1 MLFPFYISYL
11 WSSGVKRN
19 SESEHF
25 RKTYALKNSSKCS
38 SSVYEIF
45 VWAEN
50 RLTYSFP
57 LASRQNVTGLKKETV
72 KRWVARQVR
81 EFDRSQTQGFHTM
94 PCCLDLKKRSKSIIT
109 FLNWI
114 LSLWEVSI
122 VFLSLTNSLSPELP
136 QTLFFS
142 KRFHKYKSNI
152 KRLYFSSS
160 FRFSIKFEYVLTR
173 IILHFLLCL
182 CITTVDSLTLSIPKF
197 SSNIDQFCWILPF
210 LPWVY
215 H

>member
-45 VWAEN
+45 VEAEN

-57 LASRQNVTGLKKETV
+57 LASRQNVSGLKKETV

-114 LSLWEVSI
+114 LSLWEVGI

-136 QTLFFS
+136 RTLFFL
-142 KRFHKYKSNI
+142 NI
-152 KRLYFSSS
+152 F
-160 FRFSIKFEYVLTR
+160 ININR
-173 IILHFLLCL
+173 I
-182 CITTVDSLTLSIPKF
+182 LS
-197 SSNIDQFCWILPF
+197 
-210 LPWVY
+210 VY
-215 H
+215 IFPPVFALR

>member
-1 MLFPFYISYL
+1 M
-11 WSSGVKRN
+11 
-19 SESEHF
+19 
-25 RKTYALKNSSKCS
+25 
-38 SSVYEIF
+38 
-45 VWAEN
+45 
-50 RLTYSFP
+50 TYSFP
-57 LASRQNVTGLKKETV
+57 LASWQNVSGLKKETV
-72 KRWVARQVR
+72 NRWVARQVR
-81 EFDRSQTQGFHTM
+81 EFDRSQTQGLHTM
-94 PCCLDLKKRSKSIIT
+94 PCCLEFDLKKRSKPIIT

-114 LSLWEVSI
+114 LSLKEVGI

-136 QTLFFS
+136 RTLFFS

-160 FRFSIKFEYVLTR
+160 FHFAIKFEYVLTR

-197 SSNIDQFCWILPF
+197 SSNIDQFCWIFPF

>member
-45 VWAEN
+45 VEAEN

-57 LASRQNVTGLKKETV
+57 LASRQNVSGLKKETV
-72 KRWVARQVR
+72 NRWVARQVR
-81 EFDRSQTQGFHTM
+81 EFDRSQTQGLHTM
-94 PCCLDLKKRSKSIIT
+94 PCCLEFDLKKTVKIYHNISE
-109 FLNWI
+109 LNIESERGWHCI
-114 LSLWEVSI
+114 SV
-122 VFLSLTNSLSPELP
+122 THK

-142 KRFHKYKSNI
+142 KRFHKYKSDI
-152 KRLYFSSS
+152 KRLYFPPV
-160 FRFSIKFEYVLTR
+160 FALR
-173 IILHFLLCL
+173 
-182 CITTVDSLTLSIPKF
+182 
-197 SSNIDQFCWILPF
+197 
-210 LPWVY
+210 
-215 H
+215 

>member
-45 VWAEN
+45 VEAEN

-57 LASRQNVTGLKKETV
+57 LASRQNVSGLKKETV
-72 KRWVARQVR
+72 NRSVARQVR
-81 EFDRSQTQGFHTM
+81 EFDRSQTQGLHTM
-94 PCCLDLKKRSKSIIT
+94 PCCLEFDLKKRSKSIIT

-114 LSLWEVSI
+114 LSLKEVGI
-122 VFLSLTNSLSPELP
+122 VFRSLTNRHFFFLNVFININRILSVYIFLQFSLCD
-136 QTLFFS
+136 
-142 KRFHKYKSNI
+142 KI
-152 KRLYFSSS
+152 
-160 FRFSIKFEYVLTR
+160 
-173 IILHFLLCL
+173 
-182 CITTVDSLTLSIPKF
+182 
-197 SSNIDQFCWILPF
+197 WICA
-210 LPWVY
+210 Y
-215 H
+215 